1 MHIFAHH
8 FVDTTLHHFAYFL
21 QVLLLFLNFNISK
34 YKILAVPHILSQ
46 SLGEYAATLKSK
58 SCAIAYVHSGL
69 KFFSAFRLQSNQE
82 NKTRAHAVV
91 LLTSP

>member
-69 KFFSAFRLQSNQE
+69 KFFQPFTCKAIRKTKQE
-82 NKTRAHAVV
+82 HMQ
-91 LLTSP
+91 